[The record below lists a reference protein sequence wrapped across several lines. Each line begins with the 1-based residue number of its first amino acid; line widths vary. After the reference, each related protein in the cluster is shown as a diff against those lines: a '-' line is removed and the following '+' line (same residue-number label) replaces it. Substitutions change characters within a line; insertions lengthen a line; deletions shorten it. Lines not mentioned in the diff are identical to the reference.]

1 MKKFLSFLM
10 AVSAFACL
18 TASAASNDVSA
29 YLDSALSVL
38 PNQLSLTIF
47 EEIGHT
53 NNAYKSSGNRSGAF
67 YFKTGITP
75 AILREKGNLTYG
87 LKGRFSYDYYT
98 RFSGDLN
105 QFNWSLTP
113 TISYK
118 DDGEGLIRNLTL
130 GLNSTARV
138 DSLNNADRRYSR
150 SYTTTVSAGADLAFT
165 EKMGV
170 LVNGKY
176 VYDYYTQKDFE
187 DFSKQTY
194 SADLTP
200 YFQVSEKTRGGIRLG
215 YEETKY
221 DHNGAYDNFNR
232 YVVNG
237 LVDFRNDKFS
247 VTAESGME
255 HLNYDGET
263 GHIADAD
270 GQWKFN
276 GRFSLKYRP
285 VSNFETGLALS
296 TGREN
301 SSVGYGRNASVQ
313 NKIAMSA
320 KWMATSHIVLLGR
333 LGVSDNNE
341 KESTMDNREFF
352 TELQANYI
360 FTNGISLYVGYKYRN
375 IQFRYDSDYDYSVT
389 EYFMGCRY
397 TF

>member
-1 MKKFLSFLM
+1 
-10 AVSAFACL
+10 
-18 TASAASNDVSA
+18 
-29 YLDSALSVL
+29 
-38 PNQLSLTIF
+38 
-47 EEIGHT
+47 
-53 NNAYKSSGNRSGAF
+53 
-67 YFKTGITP
+67 
-75 AILREKGNLTYG
+75 
-87 LKGRFSYDYYT
+87 
-98 RFSGDLN
+98 
-105 QFNWSLTP
+105 
-113 TISYK
+113 
-118 DDGEGLIRNLTL
+118 
-130 GLNSTARV
+130 
-138 DSLNNADRRYSR
+138 
-150 SYTTTVSAGADLAFT
+150 
-165 EKMGV
+165 
-170 LVNGKY
+170 
-176 VYDYYTQKDFE
+176 
-187 DFSKQTY
+187 
-194 SADLTP
+194 
-200 YFQVSEKTRGGIRLG
+200 RGGIRLG